1 MSFSI
6 FPLSRFFGLLS
17 ASRSRIFK
25 RVSIAGLALAAG
37 SVSLSHADAML
48 TYELTDADGNKSVKQ
63 FGIARFF
70 ARIEDPADEDH
81 YLLYQAGKFFPLF
94 AVDTAAGQY
103 QRLTREVTPFM
114 SPQSRKHHGA
124 DQAQE
129 QGGTQQTSENRAK
142 SAPKL
147 KPAKKNRKI
156 AGIKCRV
163 VHELEDDKPVVEHC
177 MANSARLSIT
187 EREVITMA
195 RTFQMGQNRDYGW
208 LGIGTEDE
216 EFISIYSRD
225 LRDNRVL
232 QLTGVSNK
240 PLPADHL
247 RVPREYKQAKSETT
261 NTPEKSAT
269 P

>member
-6 FPLSRFFGLLS
+6 YPLSRFIGQLPV
-17 ASRSRIFK
+17 SRSRFLK
-25 RVSIAGLALAAG
+25 RFSIASLALAAC
-37 SVSLSHADAML
+37 SVSPSYADAML
-48 TYELTDADGNKSVKQ
+48 TYELTEADGAKAVKQ
-63 FGIARFF
+63 FGVARFY
-70 ARIEDPADEDH
+70 ARIDDPADQDR

-94 AVDTAAGQY
+94 AVDKAAGQY
-103 QRLTREVTPFM
+103 TRLTPEVTPFM
-114 SPQSRKHHGA
+114 SPQSREHHGA
-124 DQAQE
+124 DQKTE
-129 QGGTQQTSENRAK
+129 QGETKQTSETRAK

-147 KPAKKNRKI
+147 KPAKKNRKV

-177 MANSARLSIT
+177 MANSARLGIT
-187 EREVITMA
+187 EREVITMV
-195 RTFQMGQNRDYGW
+195 RTFEMGQNRDYGW

-232 QLTGVSNK
+232 QLTEVSNK

-247 RVPREYKQAKSETT
+247 RVPREYKQAKSETPSAPET
-261 NTPEKSAT
+261 STTP
-269 P
+269 